1 MIYVHGR
8 GKVARKDFDVL
19 AIGNAVVD
27 VLVSVDDDF
36 LLQNQLIKGGMTL
49 VKQPIAEDLMS
60 SLQVQEC
67 VCGGSAANTSVGVA
81 SLGGS
86 AAFIGRVK
94 KDYWGDEFV
103 SSIRDMGVRYETP
116 QAQEG
121 AATAHCLIA
130 VTPDAERTMQT
141 FLGASTELEP
151 SDIND
156 QWLDDTAIVFLEG
169 YLWSCPHGQEVLT
182 KAAQRVKAAGGRVA
196 FSLSDGSLVM
206 EHRHALIPFMKTHV
220 DIVFANGWEAET
232 LCDSKEQATQEQFL
246 LSLCETVI
254 ATRSEQGSVI
264 LQGKERHEVAAYARG
279 GVVDMT
285 GAGDLYAAGFLW
297 GLAHDKTLAECGHVG
312 AWAAE
317 EVISH
322 IGGRP
327 AQSLQ
332 KLIVQGHH

>member
-1 MIYVHGR
+1 M
-8 GKVARKDFDVL
+8 ARKEFDVL

-27 VLVSVDDDF
+27 VLVAVEDDF
-36 LLQNQLIKGGMTL
+36 LLQHQLVKGGMTL
-49 VKQPIAEDLMS
+49 VTQPVAQDVVS
-60 SLQVQEC
+60 SLRVQEC

-86 AAFIGRVK
+86 AAFVGRVK
-94 KDYWGDEFV
+94 KDHWGDEFV
-103 SSIRDMGVRYETP
+103 SSIRAMGVRYETP

-121 AATAHCLIA
+121 AGTAHCLIA

-141 FLGASTELEP
+141 FLGASTELET
-151 SDIND
+151 SDLND

-169 YLWSCPHGQEVLT
+169 YLWSCPHGQKVLS

-196 FSLSDGSLVM
+196 FSLSDGGLVM
-206 EHRHALIPFMKTHV
+206 EHRHTLIPFMKNHV
-220 DIVFANGWEAET
+220 DIVFANLWEAET
-232 LCDSKEQATQEQFL
+232 LCDSEDTATQELFL

-254 ATRSEQGSVI
+254 GTRSAQGSVI
-264 LQGKERHEVAAYARG
+264 LQGEERHEIAAYARA

-297 GLAHDKTLAECGHVG
+297 GLAHDKTLVECGHLG

-332 KLIVQGHH
+332 KLIVQGDH